1 MRHAHLKR
9 KHPRSGSAARLSE
22 ALRSVIERRA
32 CAGGVAGDAFD
43 GHVRSGYAAVCK
55 TDRFPFGINGHSE
68 K

>member
-1 MRHAHLKR
+1 VRHAHLKR

-43 GHVRSGYAAVCK
+43 GHVAEWLRSGLQNRPICLQNQCL
-55 TDRFPFGINGHSE
+55 F
-68 K
+68 